1 MFDMLIQDLSIWGL
15 VFGLILM
22 IRYLVLKGRAVTEP
36 GDQSENIYKGGGKKS
51 FTDVNIMY
59 ERKEKI
65 Y

>member
-1 MFDMLIQDLSIWGL
+1 MFDILIQDLSIWGL

-22 IRYLVLKGRAVTEP
+22 IRYLILKGRAVTEP

-65 Y
+65 D